1 MLATSHGIPGRA
13 TYHGDLSDEGS
24 TTMTDTNGNIDAA
37 KTAARDA
44 AEKVR
49 ETGEDTGASF
59 GAAADE
65 IADDLATPAPAAESD
80 LTQTAGDV
88 TDGAKSAASDVTDG
102 AKSAASDAKAAASK
116 AADAATDAVKAAG
129 AKLKGVAGDVDF
141 DELVAQTRTLTGGW
155 SEKLKLAYRQRPAVV
170 IGAAVGAVLLTS
182 AIIRSIARR

>member
-1 MLATSHGIPGRA
+1 
-13 TYHGDLSDEGS
+13 
-24 TTMTDTNGNIDAA
+24 MTDTNGNIDAA
-37 KTAARDA
+37 TKAARDA

-49 ETGEDTGASF
+49 ETGQDTGASF

-65 IADDLATPAPAAESD
+65 IADDLATPTPAAESD

-88 TDGAKSAASDVTDG
+88 ADGAKSAASDLAGGAKSAASDVADG
-102 AKSAASDAKAAASK
+102 AKSAASDAKAAAGK

-155 SEKLKLAYRQRPAVV
+155 TEKLKLAYRQRPAVV